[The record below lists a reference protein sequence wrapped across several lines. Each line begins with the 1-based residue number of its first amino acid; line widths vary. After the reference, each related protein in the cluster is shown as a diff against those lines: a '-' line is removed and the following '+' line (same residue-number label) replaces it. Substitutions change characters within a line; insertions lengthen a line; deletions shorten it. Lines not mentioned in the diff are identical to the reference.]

1 MHTPKIS
8 DSVQRFLKARM
19 IAIIAVL
26 LAVGAGGWWWHA
38 RNASK
43 VFFRTAQM
51 KRVDVVFS
59 IGATGTL
66 EPEEVVD
73 VGAQVEGQ
81 INLFGKDKNGKSID
95 YGSMVEEG
103 TVLAQIDNS
112 VYAADVALAKAQ
124 VEQGK
129 AGEVRAAADL
139 EQMKADSRWTP
150 N

>member
-1 MHTPKIS
+1 M
-8 DSVQRFLKARM
+8 QRFLKAPV
-19 IAIIAVL
+19 IAIIVVA
-26 LAVGAGGWWWHA
+26 LAGGAGAWRWHA
-38 RNASK
+38 RNASQ
-43 VFFRTAQM
+43 VFFRTALV
-51 KRVDVVFS
+51 KRGDVVFS

-81 INLFGKDKNGKSID
+81 INLFGKDKSGKAID
-95 YGSMVEEG
+95 YGSIVEEG